1 VGAVVVDASVVLGFL
16 DPQDAHHSAS
26 ILALRSGRSGGSD
39 ILLPASAFAEV
50 LVGASRL
57 GAEAVKRTEAFVDSV
72 VDVVHPIDR
81 EVAKVAAALR
91 ARHSSLRLPDALVLA
106 VGRVAGASAV
116 LTADSRWRSV
126 DKRVQIV
133 H

>member
-1 VGAVVVDASVVLGFL
+1 VAPVVVDASVILGVL
-16 DPQDAHHSAS
+16 DPRDTHHAAS
-26 ILALRSGRSGGSD
+26 IQSMRSARSRGHQ

-57 GAEAVKRTEAFVDSV
+57 GGEAIRRTEAFVDSV

-81 EVAKVAAALR
+81 EAAKVAAALR
-91 ARHSSLRLPDALVLA
+91 AGHRSLRLPDALVIA
-106 VGRVAGASAV
+106 VGRVTEASAI
-116 LTADSRWRSV
+116 LTAEVTWGGI
-126 DKRVQIV
+126 DKRVQVV